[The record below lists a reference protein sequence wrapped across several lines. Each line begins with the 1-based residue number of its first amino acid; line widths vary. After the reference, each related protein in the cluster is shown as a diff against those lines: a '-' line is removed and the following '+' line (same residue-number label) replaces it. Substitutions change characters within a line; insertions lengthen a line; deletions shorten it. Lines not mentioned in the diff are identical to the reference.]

1 MLKLLNIKNLWKSC
15 IICIKRCNFQNNVLD
30 IILLWFSLLISLP
43 VTLLKKILVSDY
55 DFLWKKNACML
66 QEYKNKIRS

>member
-1 MLKLLNIKNLWKSC
+1 MHLPVQELFLNYVKTVEYKSC

-55 DFLWKKNACML
+55 DFL
-66 QEYKNKIRS
+66 